1 MHQRLAQGNF
11 VRSKYQHTQ
20 TASIVPAF
28 SQRIS
33 PHAFKPCTRSNSP
46 ALRQDSVTRHL
57 AERESVRTQAVT
69 RPSVFFFGFGGDD
82 DDGYDEEYTVI
93 KVQVGLFGDVRKWQK
108 DLERLS
114 ELFDTEDEESLQFIL
129 QETITKLLRNMEYVS
144 YGQTAG
150 KVFDNLEDC
159 ERKFNQV
166 SLEERTKFK
175 EETYSNVDGR
185 RRVRSIDVKPSWDS
199 GIDNW
204 LCATLVVAVEGRL
217 KLPKIN
223 SSADMR
229 KALTALGSITPDSL
243 LAFELLWTPQAEGDS
258 YNKEELLQ
266 DFPNLALL

>member
-1 MHQRLAQGNF
+1 MQQQQLDRCGSLRSRHQASF
-11 VRSKYQHTQ
+11 V
-20 TASIVPAF
+20 VPAF
-28 SQRIS
+28 SRRLA
-33 PHAFKPCTRSNSP
+33 PHSFKPCSKPSSP
-46 ALRQDSVTRHL
+46 ARWQAATTRPHIERQSIR
-57 AERESVRTQAVT
+57 AQAVA
-69 RPSVFFFGFGGDD
+69 RPSVYFFGFGGDD
-82 DDGYDEEYTVI
+82 EDYEEEYTVM

-114 ELFDTEDEESLQFIL
+114 ELFDTEDEESLHFIL

-150 KVFDNLEDC
+150 KMFDNLDNC

-185 RRVRSIDVKPSWDS
+185 RRVQSIDIKQSWDS

-204 LCATLVVAVEGRL
+204 LCVTLLVAVEGRL
-217 KLPKIN
+217 KLPKIS

-229 KALTALGSITPDSL
+229 KALTALGSITPETL

-258 YNKEELLQ
+258 YSKDELLQ
-266 DFPNLALL
+266 DFPTLALL

>member
-1 MHQRLAQGNF
+1 MHQCLARRNF
-11 VRSKYQHTQ
+11 VRSKYQ
-20 TASIVPAF
+20 TASATAAV

-33 PHAFKPCTRSNSP
+33 PHSINPCARFNPP
-46 ALRQDSVTRHL
+46 ALRQAWVTRRL
-57 AERESVRTQAVT
+57 AERESIRPQAVA

-82 DDGYDEEYTVI
+82 DGYEEDYTVV

-108 DLERLS
+108 ELERLS
-114 ELFDTEDEESLQFIL
+114 ELFDTDDEESLHFIL

-150 KVFDNLEDC
+150 KVFDNLDDC

-185 RRVRSIDVKPSWDS
+185 RRVRSIDIKPSWDS

-229 KALTALGSITPDSL
+229 KALTTLGSITPDAL